1 MVYGGRWLI
10 LKWIYE
16 TLQAVLAVSKGMN
29 ETMKQCS
36 DRAEASRDA
45 GHRGGGGVKGGHGSP
60 IP

>member
-1 MVYGGRWLI
+1 MDGRKKERMVYGGRWLI

-36 DRAEASRDA
+36 ERAEASRCRA
-45 GHRGGGGVKGGHGSP
+45 
-60 IP
+60 